1 MKAYIVQHKTSCVI
15 CGAIIVVST
24 IRNLVFGPIF

>member
-24 IRNLVFGPIF
+24 ICNWLFYPYF